1 MKKAAEVD
9 FTWAASLEPIKI
21 EVLAGASHGRI
32 DVPAKWLENLGHR
45 LYCSRAF
52 QSTIMIVL
60 TAKQTTAIG
69 QRRSRRGPFGG
80 G

>member
-9 FTWAASLEPIKI
+9 FTWAASLEPMKI
-21 EVLAGASHGRI
+21 EVLARASQGRI

-52 QSTIMIVL
+52 HAIVIVQ
-60 TAKQTTAIG
+60 TAKQTSAIG
-69 QRRSRRGPFGG
+69 QRRTRRGPFGG